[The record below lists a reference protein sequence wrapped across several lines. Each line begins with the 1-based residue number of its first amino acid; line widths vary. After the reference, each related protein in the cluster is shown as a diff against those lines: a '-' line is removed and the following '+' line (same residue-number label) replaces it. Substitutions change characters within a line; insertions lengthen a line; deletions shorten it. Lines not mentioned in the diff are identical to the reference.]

1 MIGNKTVITLVTVI
15 LVVLVVVVI
24 RRSPF
29 IVRPLL
35 RATSFNRSTNT
46 LLLER
51 TVQQRNDL
59 SRQLNLLQVRR
70 YYVKYI
76 LNYIKQE
83 LDVSTTDT
91 ICGHSFV
98 FRFLPVIVNNV
109 FFTLAFDRFTSIDYR
124 CIEVNIMA
132 KSSSHIY
139 TLSTFVRLL
148 CMQIDLVSYRH
159 GIS

>member
-24 RRSPF
+24 RRSPV
-29 IVRPLL
+29 IVQPLL
-35 RATSFNRSTNT
+35 RATGFNRSTNT
-46 LLLER
+46 LLQQLE
-51 TVQQRNDL
+51 DL
-59 SRQLNLLQVRR
+59 SRQHNLLQVRR

-139 TLSTFVRLL
+139 TLSTFVSLP